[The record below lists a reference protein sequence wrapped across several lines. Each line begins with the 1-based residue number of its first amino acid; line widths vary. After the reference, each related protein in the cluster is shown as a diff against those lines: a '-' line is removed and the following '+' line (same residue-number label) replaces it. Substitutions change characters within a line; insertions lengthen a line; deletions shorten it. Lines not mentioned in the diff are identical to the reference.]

1 MNTIFK
7 KYTGNAMLNN
17 ALMTI
22 EALGG
27 LSSVSEITPELL
39 LELYKSKE
47 LKDTNKRLKNYT
59 MLFTKNGP
67 LHNDKQNGDKVYD
80 SLFASLVS
88 EFENE
93 GKYICE
99 ISGLR
104 FNKSFQE
111 LYQQS
116 LKLIGFTEKE
126 IKKKDTNIG
135 RTWFPLIGGLGSD
148 AQALPQA
155 KFMVDIHPICIAILQ
170 FLPLSSLLYKGGILL
185 IDSSN
190 FGLTR
195 RMVFENVETLSERI
209 EAVSSTDKI
218 ENVKDF
224 SKGNYLIR
232 AIEILTEKE
241 EMEESYSD
249 LNLWSFSNSGTGAS
263 CEIDRVPNSLIK
275 KLMSLKN
282 NPKIS
287 LELKYILS
295 NQALSRSF
303 LENIEDN
310 KDWFLLYPNVFGSGK
325 KKVEHKGFS
334 VDFLEEYYSVIKH
347 ESSISS
353 AKYIV
358 NLINKYKSKEFE
370 KLLEK
375 TDAWNMLEFRIEIFK
390 VLLKATE
397 NGEWDIIHQVSILDD
412 NNELPIRNQFYKLH
426 RLIHFYYQN
435 KVSNNKLI
443 VNEKIQ
449 SNVLEACKWMIDVIK
464 KDEKR
469 TKIISEL
476 VDLNQLT
483 RESFENLLIRAIPS
497 QENILEAIIG
507 IFCDNEYKIQRF
519 GMNQLL
525 RLYFSQK
532 EQEKFE
538 SENLNF
544 KIEDEELFGSLVFKI
559 NSFIDDYF
567 AYYSAKYNHRE
578 TGEAPIKKYAK
589 FIDSLI
595 SERSHFSALI
605 NEAIEN
611 TNNYLIENGVNQFEK
626 WSKDDLFVNP
636 LGVGDYSFSSFVIK
650 FLLKKHSINL
660 LNNN

>member
-1 MNTIFK
+1 MNTILK

-22 EALGG
+22 EALSG
-27 LSSVSEITPELL
+27 LGSVSEITPELL

-80 SLFASLVS
+80 ALFTSLVS

-93 GKYICE
+93 GKYLCE

-104 FNKSFQE
+104 FNKTFQE
-111 LYQQS
+111 TYQQS
-116 LKLIGFTEKE
+116 LKSIDFTEKE

-170 FLPLSSLLYKGGILL
+170 FLPLSSLLYKGGVLL

-190 FGLTR
+190 FDLTR
-195 RMVFENVETLSERI
+195 RMISENVETLSERI

-241 EMEESYSD
+241 EMEESFSD

-282 NPKIS
+282 NPKTS
-287 LELKYILS
+287 LELKHILS
-295 NQALSRSF
+295 NHELSRSF

-334 VDFLEEYYSVIKH
+334 VDFLEKYYSVIKH
-347 ESSISS
+347 KSSISS

-358 NLINKYKSKEFE
+358 SLINKYKSKDFE
-370 KLLEK
+370 KILEK
-375 TDAWNMLEFRIEIFK
+375 TDAWNMPEFRIEVFK

-397 NGEWDIIHQVSILDD
+397 DGEWNLIHQISILDD
-412 NNELPIRNQFYKLH
+412 CNELPIRNQFYKLH

-435 KVSNNKLI
+435 KVSSNKLI

-449 SNVLEACKWMIDVIK
+449 SNVLEACKWMIDVVK
-464 KDEKR
+464 QDER
-469 TKIISEL
+469 STKIISEF
-476 VDLNQLT
+476 VDSNQFT

-497 QENILEAIIG
+497 KENILETVIG
-507 IFCDNEYKIQRF
+507 VFCDDKYKIQRF

-532 EQEKFE
+532 EQKEFE

-544 KIEDEELFGSLVFKI
+544 RIEDEELLGSWIFKI

-567 AYYSAKYNHRE
+567 AYYSSKYSHRE
-578 TGEAPIKKYAK
+578 TGEAPFKKYAK
-589 FIDSLI
+589 FIESLI
-595 SERSHFSALI
+595 SEKSHFSALI

-611 TNNYLIENGVNQFEK
+611 TNNYLIENGVDQVEK

-636 LGVGDYSFSSFVIK
+636 LGVNDYSFSSFVIK
-650 FLLKKHSINL
+650 FLLKKHSTNL